1 MRDVRLREDKP
12 SISYGAVFA
21 FALTVGVAAYS
32 WLMSNPH
39 VLLEVP
45 GVAHYV
51 GHEYEKTN
59 EQKRLDAH
67 GLISEA
73 DRQAMRLMLEAAK

>member
-1 MRDVRLREDKP
+1 MRDVRLREDEP
-12 SISYGAVFA
+12 RISYGAIFA

-59 EQKRLDAH
+59 KQKRRDAH